1 VFAISGY
8 WLGHGVRAG
17 GNLDERGHWAGSHGV
32 ARRDIALDTPVAIG
46 ANLPG
51 DRVALAKVQRQ
62 REGNERAMAVRS
74 GTQAQTNG
82 VVGAELTRPMIPD
95 NSRGLVDRFTELTRS
110 RFAPRA
116 ARFDAEAAFPIEN
129 YRDLHAAGLLG
140 LTVPKLFGGVG
151 ADPFTYALCMVELAK
166 GCSATALTFNM
177 HATVMTIIDT
187 IASEEQKR
195 RVFREV
201 IEGGK
206 LVASLGSEPG
216 SSFRDLYV
224 VQTRFQPVDGG
235 YRVKGVKHFC
245 SIGEAA
251 DIYAVIGLIEGTTSA
266 RDGLLCAL
274 IHRTNGGI
282 TVEPTWDAVGMR
294 GTRSDTIHFDT
305 LVTQADV
312 LGGVGAYL
320 KADLAGFG
328 LGYAA
333 VYLGIAEAAFEYI
346 LEYARTKVL
355 TPATH
360 PIGHH
365 PLVQRTIAEMATR
378 VRAGRLL
385 LSEAAQVKMSGDS
398 AAATVAINQ
407 AKYFCAEVGVSVT
420 EQAMRLAG
428 GRSILKA
435 LPLERWHRDAL
446 AGPVMPPANDR
457 CLETVG
463 KILCGLEASTIELE

>member
-1 VFAISGY
+1 
-8 WLGHGVRAG
+8 
-17 GNLDERGHWAGSHGV
+17 
-32 ARRDIALDTPVAIG
+32 
-46 ANLPG
+46 
-51 DRVALAKVQRQ
+51 
-62 REGNERAMAVRS
+62 
-74 GTQAQTNG
+74 
-82 VVGAELTRPMIPD
+82 LTRSASLALSCREIEVRGPTIPGEC
-95 NSRGLVDRFTELTRS
+95 RGLVDRVAELART

-116 ARFDAEAAFPIEN
+116 AQTDIDAAFPIEN

-140 LTVPKLFGGVG
+140 LTVPEEFGGVG
-151 ADPFTYALCMVELAK
+151 ADPLTYALCMVELAK

-177 HATVMTIIDT
+177 HSTVMSIVNT
-187 IASEEQKR
+187 IASDTQKHR
-195 RVFREV
+195 LFGEV
-201 IEGGK
+201 VNQGK

-224 VQTRFQPVDGG
+224 VQTRFEPVDGG

-245 SIGEAA
+245 SIGDSA
-251 DIYAVIGLIEGTTSA
+251 DVYAVIGLIEGTTTA

-274 IHRTNGGI
+274 IQHEAGGI
-282 TVEPTWDAVGMR
+282 TVDPTWDSVGMR

-305 LVTQADV
+305 FVSQADV
-312 LGGVGAYL
+312 LGGPGAYL

-355 TPATH
+355 KPATS
-360 PIGHH
+360 PMSHH

-378 VRAGRLL
+378 LRAGRLL
-385 LSEAAQVKMSGDS
+385 LIDAAQLKMAGDA

-407 AKYFCAEVGVSVT
+407 AKYFCTEAAVWTT

-435 LPLERWHRDAL
+435 VPLERWHRDAL

-463 KILCGLEASTIELE
+463 KILCGLEAATLEME

>member
-1 VFAISGY
+1 V
-8 WLGHGVRAG
+8 
-17 GNLDERGHWAGSHGV
+17 
-32 ARRDIALDTPVAIG
+32 P
-46 ANLPG
+46 
-51 DRVALAKVQRQ
+51 
-62 REGNERAMAVRS
+62 
-74 GTQAQTNG
+74 
-82 VVGAELTRPMIPD
+82 
-95 NSRGLVDRFTELTRS
+95 
-110 RFAPRA
+110 
-116 ARFDAEAAFPIEN
+116 EA
-129 YRDLHAAGLLG
+129 
-140 LTVPKLFGGVG
+140 FGGVG
-151 ADPFTYALCMVELAK
+151 ADPLTYALCMVELAK

-177 HATVMTIIDT
+177 HSTVMSIVNT
-187 IASEEQKR
+187 IASDAQKR
-195 RVFREV
+195 RFFKGVVED
-201 IEGGK
+201 GT

-224 VQTRFQPVDGG
+224 VQTRFESIDGG

-245 SIGEAA
+245 SIGDSA
-251 DIYAVIGLIEGTTSA
+251 DVYAVIGLIEGTTTA

-274 IHRTNGGI
+274 IQHEAGGI
-282 TVEPTWDAVGMR
+282 TVEPTWDSVGMR

-305 LVTQADV
+305 FVSQADV
-312 LGGVGAYL
+312 LGGPGAYL

-355 TPATH
+355 KPATS
-360 PIGHH
+360 PMSHH

-378 VRAGRLL
+378 LHAGRLL
-385 LSEAAQVKMSGDS
+385 LIDAAQLKMAGDA

-407 AKYFCAEVGVSVT
+407 AKYFCTEAAVWTT

-435 LPLERWHRDAL
+435 VPLERWHRDAL

-463 KILCGLEASTIELE
+463 KILCGLEAATLEME

>member
-1 VFAISGY
+1 M
-8 WLGHGVRAG
+8 
-17 GNLDERGHWAGSHGV
+17 
-32 ARRDIALDTPVAIG
+32 T
-46 ANLPG
+46 
-51 DRVALAKVQRQ
+51 
-62 REGNERAMAVRS
+62 VRS
-74 GTQAQTNG
+74 RTQPHTNG
-82 VVGAELTRPMIPD
+82 VVGAELARPTIPAD
-95 NSRGLVDRFTELTRS
+95 SRDLVERVAELARS
-110 RFAPRA
+110 RFAERA
-116 ARFDAEAAFPIEN
+116 ATFDRDAAFPAEN

-140 LTVPKLFGGVG
+140 LTVPKKFGGLG
-151 ADPFTYALCMVELAK
+151 ADPLTYALCMVELAK

-177 HATVMTIIDT
+177 HATVMTIVDT
-187 IASEEQKR
+187 IASDEQKR
-195 RVFREV
+195 RVFGEV
-201 IEGGK
+201 VEGGK

-224 VQTRFQPVDGG
+224 VQTRFEPVDGG

-245 SIGEAA
+245 SIGDAA
-251 DIYAVIGLIEGTTSA
+251 DMYAVIGLVEGATSA
-266 RDGLLCAL
+266 RAGLLCAL
-274 IHRTNGGI
+274 IRRNESGVSVDH
-282 TVEPTWDAVGMR
+282 TWDAVGMR

-305 LVTQADV
+305 VVKQADV
-312 LGGVGAYL
+312 LGGFGAYL

-346 LEYARTKVL
+346 LEYVRTKVL
-355 TPATH
+355 KPATN
-360 PIGHH
+360 PMSHH
-365 PLVQRTIAEMATR
+365 PLVQRTIAEMATSL
-378 VRAGRLL
+378 RAGRLL
-385 LSEAAQVKMSGDS
+385 VSDAAQVKMRGDS

-428 GRSILKA
+428 GSGFLKA

-463 KILCGLEASTIELE
+463 KILCGLEASTLELE

>member
-1 VFAISGY
+1 MMPAC
-8 WLGHGVRAG
+8 
-17 GNLDERGHWAGSHGV
+17 
-32 ARRDIALDTPVAIG
+32 
-46 ANLPG
+46 
-51 DRVALAKVQRQ
+51 
-62 REGNERAMAVRS
+62 RELVE
-74 GTQAQTNG
+74 QF
-82 VVGAELTRPMIPD
+82 AELA
-95 NSRGLVDRFTELTRS
+95 RS

-116 ARFDAEAAFPIEN
+116 ARFDSEAAFPLEN

-140 LTVPKLFGGVG
+140 LTVPHAFGGLG
-151 ADPFTYALCMVELAK
+151 ADPLTYALCMVELAK

-177 HATVMTIIDT
+177 HSTVMSIVDT
-187 IASEEQKR
+187 IADDVQKR
-195 RVFREV
+195 RLFGEV
-201 IEGGK
+201 VEGGK

-224 VQTRFQPVDGG
+224 VQTRFEPVDGG

-245 SIGEAA
+245 SIGDAA
-251 DIYAVIGLIEGTTSA
+251 DVYAVIGLIEGTTSA

-274 IHRTNGGI
+274 IRRNDGGI
-282 TVEPTWDAVGMR
+282 TVDRTWDAVGMR
-294 GTRSDTIHFDT
+294 ATRSDTIHFDT
-305 LVTQADV
+305 FVKQADV
-312 LGGVGAYL
+312 LGGAGAYL

-355 TPATH
+355 KPSTTPLS
-360 PIGHH
+360 HH

-378 VRAGRLL
+378 LRAGRLL
-385 LSEAAQVKMSGDS
+385 LSDAAQAKMSGDV

-407 AKYFCAEVGVSVT
+407 AKYFCTEVGVYVT

-435 LPLERWHRDAL
+435 VPLERWHRDAL

-463 KILCGLEASTIELE
+463 KILCGLEASTLEME

>member
-1 VFAISGY
+1 
-8 WLGHGVRAG
+8 
-17 GNLDERGHWAGSHGV
+17 
-32 ARRDIALDTPVAIG
+32 
-46 ANLPG
+46 
-51 DRVALAKVQRQ
+51 
-62 REGNERAMAVRS
+62 
-74 GTQAQTNG
+74 
-82 VVGAELTRPMIPD
+82 MIPAD
-95 NSRGLVDRFTELTRS
+95 CRGLVEQVADLART

-140 LTVPKLFGGVG
+140 LTVPRGFGGVG
-151 ADPFTYALCMVELAK
+151 ADPLTYALCLVELAK

-177 HATVMTIIDT
+177 HATVMTIVDT

-195 RVFREV
+195 RVFGEV
-201 IEGGK
+201 VQAGK

-216 SSFRDLYV
+216 SSFRERYV
-224 VQTRFQPVDGG
+224 VQTRFEPVEGG

-245 SIGEAA
+245 SIGDNA

-274 IHRTNGGI
+274 IHRDEGGI
-282 TVEPTWDAVGMR
+282 TVEPTWDSVGMR
-294 GTRSDTIHFDT
+294 ATCSDTIHFDT
-305 LVTQADV
+305 VVKQADV
-312 LGGVGAYL
+312 LGGVGAYM

-355 TPATH
+355 PPATN

-378 VRAGRLL
+378 LRAGRLL
-385 LSEAAQVKMSGDS
+385 LSEAARVKMAGDP

-407 AKYFCAEVGVSVT
+407 AKYFSAEVGVWVT
-420 EQAMRLAG
+420 EQAMRVAG
-428 GRSILKA
+428 GRSILRA

-463 KILCGLEASTIELE
+463 KILCGLEAFTLELE